1 MRKIVTWV
9 PRVGSKG
16 TGGGQQVEE
25 YRVGIMFIIRDGLQ
39 VSGIEPGLRGR
50 GRNGSGDSEME
61 DQGLKYILQIK
72 YTFKYIF
79 FIPIVNSN

>member
-39 VSGIEPGLRGR
+39 VSGIEPGMGDRGKTR
-50 GRNGSGDSEME
+50 D
-61 DQGLKYILQIK
+61 
-72 YTFKYIF
+72 
-79 FIPIVNSN
+79 